1 MTQWRGAGDR
11 TPLFAR
17 VRQGRAMSGDFNPEQ
32 KRYLEGFVTGLQI
45 ARSTRGQGAAPAAA
59 RPSRP
64 VPTPSIWRAQDAR
77 PQGRRQALRA
87 GEVQARAAPV
97 RRLRAPEGAGGEQR
111 VSQAAR
117 QFPLA
122 LLRPVLR
129 GAEPELLHVPA
140 ADAERHP
147 HALAVRRR
155 RRPRR
160 ALRRR
165 LRPRHHPR
173 QSAGARDR
181 GRRTPSPWSR
191 RSRTSGS
198 ARAAPA
204 PTTSATSPARRP
216 PASIRRS

>member
-1 MTQWRGAGDR
+1 
-11 TPLFAR
+11 
-17 VRQGRAMSGDFNPEQ
+17 MSGDFDPEQ

-45 ARSTRGQGAAPAAA
+45 AKATRGQAAAPGAAPAGAA
-59 RPSRP
+59 RAERSRCA
-64 VPTPSIWRAQDAR
+64 SIG
-77 PQGRRQALRA
+77 GRRTRVLTA
-87 GEVQARAAPV
+87 GGKLSEQEKFKRELQPA
-97 RRLRAPEGAGGEQR
+97 RRLRPPEGAGGGQR

-129 GAEPELLHVPA
+129 RAEPELLHVPA

-147 HALAVRRR
+147 HALAIRRR
-155 RRPRR
+155 RRPGG

-165 LRPRHHPR
+165 LRPCHHPR
-173 QSAGARDR
+173 QSAGARGR
-181 GRRTPSPWSR
+181 GQERRRHGRGDPGPR
-191 RSRTSGS
+191 AA